1 MTAGA
6 KELGTICLGRTARK
20 GQPEKAFRMVQA
32 GQERE
37 DRMARTGQKGRVAGT
52 GKLRYD
58 NCT

>member
-1 MTAGA
+1 M
-6 KELGTICLGRTARK
+6 LGKDSQERTART
-20 GQPEKAFRMVQA
+20 GQPEKAFGMVQA

-52 GKLRYD
+52 RKLRYD